1 MKPLHF
7 ATALL
12 IVACGLVGI
21 TLSPR
26 ERPTAPFRPAGA
38 SGPPASGRSGAVS
51 RMPRSMNP
59 ADEAGLTR
67 GEAGSPRAMRTPFY
81 VIEQDSPAITGD
93 GRLIESIGIEMPRG
107 TFLHVLEVDAVQ
119 PAWAAKTYGTARP
132 EQKSLRLHIVRGN
145 SDRISENHSLGW
157 IKLTG
162 FEPGP
167 NDLGMVAIALRVAD
181 GNIVLG
187 AIDVNTQR
195 PVSVELIESP
205 LTGSPDR

>member
-12 IVACGLVGI
+12 IVACGLAGI

-26 ERPTAPFRPAGA
+26 DRPTAPFR
-38 SGPPASGRSGAVS
+38 
-51 RMPRSMNP
+51 P

-67 GEAGSPRAMRTPFY
+67 GEAGSPRALRTRFY

-93 GRLIESIGIEMPRG
+93 GRLVESIGIEMPRG
-107 TFLHVLEVDAVQ
+107 TFLHMLEVGAVQ
-119 PAWAAKTYGTARP
+119 PAWAARTYGTARP
-132 EQKSLRLHIVRGN
+132 EQTSLRLHIVRGN
-145 SDRISENHSLGW
+145 SDRIPENRSLGW

-205 LTGSPDR
+205 LAGSTER